1 MSRLTDLPGEVT
13 SLVAAIVE
21 ALDLP
26 LPSIEDGDERKHYR
40 VQEKRVQDV
49 TIGLSMLLR
58 YANEMPIAEAADYVR
73 DWTKRHPATYTPFD
87 ITQAEGK
94 R

>member
-26 LPSIEDGDERKHYR
+26 LPSIEDGDEAKHYW
-40 VQEKRVQDV
+40 VLEKRAQDV
-49 TIGLSMLLR
+49 TIGLSMLLKF
-58 YANEMPIAEAADYVR
+58 ADEMPIAEAALYVR
-73 DWTKRHPATYTPFD
+73 EWTKQHPATYTPFD
-87 ITQAEGK
+87 ITSAEGE